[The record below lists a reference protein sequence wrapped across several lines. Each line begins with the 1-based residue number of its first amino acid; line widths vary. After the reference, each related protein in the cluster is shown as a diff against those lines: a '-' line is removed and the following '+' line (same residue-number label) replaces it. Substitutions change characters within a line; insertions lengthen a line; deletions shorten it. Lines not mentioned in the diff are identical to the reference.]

1 MAVALIERTARTGRL
16 ASLVGVRRLIS
27 GIIGGGVI
35 AAESWEQCGA
45 ADLIVSTY
53 RIEKEAIMIQLH
65 HEGACTMETE
75 MGGWPSSCPRVNR
88 EGKKALC
95 RAATRNYLS
104 LREPSAAISLIGGI
118 RPCAGCQPS
127 REVCVLSP
135 AEAN

>member
-1 MAVALIERTARTGRL
+1 
-16 ASLVGVRRLIS
+16 
-27 GIIGGGVI
+27 
-35 AAESWEQCGA
+35 
-45 ADLIVSTY
+45 
-53 RIEKEAIMIQLH
+53 
-65 HEGACTMETE
+65 METE

-88 EGKKALC
+88 EVKKGLC

-104 LREPSAAISLIGGI
+104 LREPSAAISLI